1 MTNEKIIIGITSGDF
16 NGIGY
21 EVILKTLTDSRI
33 YEHFTPVIYGMARAV
48 AYYKKGIEAQMS
60 LNVVKNVDEI
70 SHKRINVVNCADEEI
85 KIEPGVSNRIAGN
98 FAFRALERAT
108 EDLKNGHIHALVTA
122 PINKEN
128 IQSEKFRFAGHT
140 EYLAQKF
147 DNAGKTLMI
156 LIANELR
163 VAVATGHIP
172 LRQVVDKLSV
182 DFVLRKINVLNNS
195 LIQDFRVIKPRIA
208 ILGLNPHAGDNGV
221 IGTEEREIIIPA
233 IKTAEKQGVLCFGPF
248 AADGFFGTENY
259 KKYDAILA
267 MYHDQGLIPFKTLAM
282 QNGVN
287 FTAGLSIVRTS
298 PAHGTAYDIAGK
310 NSADENSFRQALLAA
325 FDIFHNRKLYH
336 EISENPLKSE
346 AKIER
351 SGNIE

>member
-21 EVILKTLTDSRI
+21 EVILKTLTDSRV
-33 YEHFTPVIYGMARAV
+33 YEHFTPVIYGLARAV
-48 AYYKKGIEAQMS
+48 SYYKKGIEAQMS
-60 LNVVKNVDEI
+60 LNVVATANEI
-70 SHKRINVVNCADEEI
+70 SHKRINVINCVDEEV
-85 KIEPGVSNRIAGN
+85 KIEPGVSNPVAGD
-98 FAFRALERAT
+98 FAFRSLERAT
-108 EDLKNGHIHALVTA
+108 EDLKNGLIHALVTA

-128 IQSEKFRFAGHT
+128 IQSEKFRFSGHT

-147 DNAGKTLMI
+147 DNAGKTLML

-172 LRQVVDKLSV
+172 LRQVADKLSS
-182 DFVLRKINVLNNS
+182 DFILKKINVLNNS

-208 ILGLNPHAGDNGV
+208 VLGLNPHASDNGV
-221 IGTEEREIIIPA
+221 IGTEERDVIIPA
-233 IKTAEKQGVLCFGPF
+233 IKTAEKQGILCFGPF

-259 KKYDAILA
+259 KKYDAVLA

-287 FTAGLSIVRTS
+287 YTAGLSVVRTS

-310 NSADENSFRQALLAA
+310 NSADENSFRQALLTA
-325 FDIFHNRKLYH
+325 FDVFNNRKWYS
-336 EISENPLKSE
+336 EISKNPLKSE
-346 AKIER
+346 VKIER
-351 SGNIE
+351 GGNIE